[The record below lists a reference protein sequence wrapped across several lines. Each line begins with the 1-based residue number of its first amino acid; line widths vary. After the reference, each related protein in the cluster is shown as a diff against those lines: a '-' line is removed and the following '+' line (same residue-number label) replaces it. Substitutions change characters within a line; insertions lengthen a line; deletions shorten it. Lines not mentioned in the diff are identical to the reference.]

1 MIVSA
6 AAQLTALVRPTPF
19 ALLDI
24 AQQVKLIVS
33 RPHRSS
39 LMSMTL
45 AAGIIKYHLCTAL
58 RTAITVHV
66 AEILRDAGPKV
77 TMFNVQLSVSLRPTF
92 LCRESTC
99 RRSPS
104 PPRFTTANWVGTKQ
118 TNYVPFINNA
128 ALMPP
133 ARILR
138 LLATNYIFTEVTPD
152 VFANNRLS
160 STLDTGKSVEE
171 LLAKLVLSLSSSNG
185 RKTKTN
191 LAPNRN
197 T

>member
-1 MIVSA
+1 MHPVVQSAGSMIVSA

-58 RTAITVHV
+58 RTVITVHV

-77 TMFNVQLSVSLRPTF
+77 TQCSIVGFIAADLSV
-92 LCRESTC
+92 
-99 RRSPS
+99 
-104 PPRFTTANWVGTKQ
+104 
-118 TNYVPFINNA
+118 
-128 ALMPP
+128 
-133 ARILR
+133 
-138 LLATNYIFTEVTPD
+138 
-152 VFANNRLS
+152 
-160 STLDTGKSVEE
+160 
-171 LLAKLVLSLSSSNG
+171 
-185 RKTKTN
+185 
-191 LAPNRN
+191 
-197 T
+197 